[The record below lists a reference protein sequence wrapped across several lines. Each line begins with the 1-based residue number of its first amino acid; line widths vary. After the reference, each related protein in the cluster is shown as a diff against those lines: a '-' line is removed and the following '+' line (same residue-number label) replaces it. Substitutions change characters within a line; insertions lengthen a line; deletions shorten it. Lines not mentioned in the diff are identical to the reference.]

1 MFLRNFTLVIKILNK
16 EKEMSSQ
23 LILTWQGKIKKLG
36 YSILK
41 DNLLPALVPAFHIY
55 FSTAVLQMTC
65 RNSTVRTHCDDFNSS
80 CVMSMLQTSAITL
93 KLQSFPWPL
102 NKGQVKRK
110 WLGKGCS
117 GYVFGPFDCTQL
129 HTLWADC
136 KRIHRWSPSNMGEL
150 NDGRAANQ

>member
-16 EKEMSSQ
+16 EKDMSSQ

-80 CVMSMLQTSAITL
+80 CGQCNVNAADICHHIKASKLPVTS
-93 KLQSFPWPL
+93 
-102 NKGQVKRK
+102 
-110 WLGKGCS
+110 
-117 GYVFGPFDCTQL
+117 
-129 HTLWADC
+129 
-136 KRIHRWSPSNMGEL
+136 
-150 NDGRAANQ
+150 